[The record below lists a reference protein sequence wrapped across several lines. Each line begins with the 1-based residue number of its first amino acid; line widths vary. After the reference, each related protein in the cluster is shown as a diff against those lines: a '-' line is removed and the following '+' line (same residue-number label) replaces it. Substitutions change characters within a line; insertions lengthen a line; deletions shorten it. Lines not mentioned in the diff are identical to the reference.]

1 MNHRQVFSTFLEC
14 SQMSSVFNCSEIH
27 GVGFFINVV
36 KNNNSLFLCFKTWV
50 FEFVAGLIM
59 FIHIIMI
66 IRNTFIGLQTVH
78 ERAQKTFV
86 SCAYIVCWYLFF
98 TACGVATSS
107 LQKDGYSLLHCEVQS
122 QVSRFLVC
130 FLSFHYLCKIVI
142 FGASSTFTQPN
153 SLICQMSI

>member
-1 MNHRQVFSTFLEC
+1 
-14 SQMSSVFNCSEIH
+14 MSSVFNCSEIH
-27 GVGFFINVV
+27 GVGFFINVNVV
-36 KNNNSLFLCFKTWV
+36 KNNKTLFFYVLCSDKTWV
-50 FEFVAGLIM
+50 FEFVAGPIY
-59 FIHIIMI
+59 IIII
-66 IRNTFIGLQTVH
+66 IRNTFIGLQTVN

-86 SCAYIVCWYLFF
+86 SCAYIVCCYLFF

-130 FLSFHYLCKIVI
+130 FLSFHHLCKIVI
-142 FGASSTFTQPN
+142 FGASLTFTQPN